1 MTGRGKPRLPVPPG
15 YAPPGYDAGV
25 SRGPTIV
32 ILRGDITVQDADAIV
47 NAANTALRPG
57 GGVDGAITRAAGAE
71 ALADRERVIRERGD
85 PPLPTGEAVATI
97 GGDLAARWIIHTA
110 GPVYRGAEDD
120 ARLLESCHAA
130 SLRLAAALSAGT
142 VAFPAISCGV
152 YGYPPEEAAPTA
164 LSAAMRADTPM
175 EEVRFVLFDEGM
187 ERIFRR
193 AMTREAERHGWRT
206 DPEGRFEPPLG

>member
-1 MTGRGKPRLPVPPG
+1 M
-15 YAPPGYDAGV
+15 
-25 SRGPTIV
+25 

-85 PPLPTGEAVATI
+85 PPLPTGEVVATI

-120 ARLLESCHAA
+120 ARLLESCYVEA
-130 SLRLAAALSAGT
+130 LRLAAALGAKT

-152 YGYPPEEAAPTA
+152 YGYPPEEAAPIA
-164 LSAAMRADTPM
+164 LSAAMRAEAPI
-175 EEVRFVLFDEGM
+175 EEVRFVLFDEGT

-193 AMTREAERHGWRT
+193 AMAREAESHGWRPGP
-206 DPEGRFEPPLG
+206 DGRFEPPLG